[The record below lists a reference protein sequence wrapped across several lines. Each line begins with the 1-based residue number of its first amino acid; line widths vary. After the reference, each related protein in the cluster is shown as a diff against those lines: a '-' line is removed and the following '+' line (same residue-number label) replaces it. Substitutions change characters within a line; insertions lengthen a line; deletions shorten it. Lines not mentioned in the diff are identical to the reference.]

1 MDRPAESAAALSL
14 ALFAV
19 VVCAVACSDDTTPAS
34 DAGRADVTVT
44 EQGVADAAPDATPG
58 GAPPAMDGEFDDW
71 KAIPTL
77 ATDPSGDASGG
88 FDLTTVKATS
98 RGTTVYLYFDV
109 GKLLNAPSG
118 LTSEGTLRIEL
129 TPSSG
134 KKLTVDLRGRKAFSG
149 AAPGTAHIWTELN
162 YVLAPTYASKT
173 FEGRVDLAPAGAKLG
188 DTVTLDFSGSDALA
202 KPASFTL
209 SAPAYTS
216 MVVRTVVRTP
226 GTTFRVASLNT
237 WFDGLTD
244 PARGVRLGRLLK
256 AVAADIYCFQEVFN
270 APAATIATALTT
282 LDPYGDGATWTT
294 HKVGDTVIATRGTL
308 TPLPTQ
314 SSWQQHVGAA
324 VDIAGRSLVVFTVR
338 PVCCGH
344 IGHSAD
350 TQRVNEMKSVAATID
365 KLRAGTLGTALQ
377 PWQKAPLLVI
387 GDWNMVGSRTPL
399 DVMLEKPPAGPG
411 LTHHLLRHL
420 IGDDVYT
427 WYQTKLDA
435 FPPGML
441 DLFVHSSELTPKSS
455 YVLDTADLDAATLT
469 KLGLQ
474 QGDSQASDH
483 LMLVVDLGTGSAP

>member
-1 MDRPAESAAALSL
+1 MDRPFKIAALTL
-14 ALFAV
+14 AL
-19 VVCAVACSDDTTPAS
+19 CAVDCSDDTTPAA
-34 DAGRADVTVT
+34 DAGPADAAVA
-44 EQGVADAAPDATPG
+44 EQGATDAAPDASPAG
-58 GAPPAMDGEFDDW
+58 PPPAMDGEFDDW

-77 ATDPSGDASGG
+77 ATDPAGDASGG
-88 FDLTTVKATS
+88 FDLTTVKATG

-134 KKLTVDLRGRKAFSG
+134 KKLTVDLRGRKAYSG
-149 AAPGTAHIWTELN
+149 AAPGTAHTWTELR
-162 YVLAPTYASKT
+162 YVLMPTYASKT
-173 FEGRVDLAPAGAKLG
+173 FEGRVDLSAAGAKPG
-188 DTVTLDFSGSDALA
+188 DSVSLNFSGSDALA
-202 KPASFTL
+202 KPVSFTL
-209 SAPAYTS
+209 GAPGPAPA
-216 MVVRTVVRTP
+216 VRSAARAA

-282 LDPYGDGATWTT
+282 LDPYGDGATWTA
-294 HKVGDTVIATRGTL
+294 HKVGDTVIATRGSL

-314 SSWQQHVGAA
+314 SAWQQHVGAA
-324 VDIAGRSLVVFTVR
+324 VDIAGRSLVVFTLR

-344 IGHSAD
+344 IGHTSD
-350 TQRVNEMKSVAATID
+350 TQRINEMKSMAATIA

-377 PWQKAPLLVI
+377 PWTQAPLLVI

-399 DVMLEKPPAGPG
+399 DVMLTKAPGGPG
-411 LTHHLLRHL
+411 LTHHVLRHL
-420 IGDDVYT
+420 SGDDVYT
-427 WYQTKLDA
+427 WYQSKLDV

-441 DLFVHSSELTPKSS
+441 DLFVHSPDLTPKSS
-455 YVLDTADLDAATLT
+455 FVLDSADLDAAALT
-469 KLGLQ
+469 TLGLQ
-474 QGDSQASDH
+474 QSDSQASDH
-483 LMLVVDLGTGSAP
+483 LLLVVDLGTGSAP